1 MADYVIETN
10 DLSKIY
16 SKTKVVNSINMHVEK
31 GKIYGL
37 LGKNGAGKTTTMC
50 MLLNL
55 TYPSSGE
62 IFLFGKDPQRY
73 SKEIYPKIGSII
85 ETPGFY
91 ENLTAHENLK
101 IIAKIRGNYN
111 PANIDSVLKMVNLD
125 HEKSKRYKDYSLGM
139 KQRLGIAAAIMHSP
153 ELLILDEPI
162 NGLDPFGIKE
172 IRALLKRLSHEFGIT
187 ILISSHILS
196 EIENIAD
203 VIGVMDEGILIEE
216 FTREELFNKLNKSV
230 EFEVSD
236 VDLAINIL
244 RKLGLEE
251 NRDFIFS
258 ADGAICL
265 YSNLELRDK
274 FNALFV
280 NAGIDVKKV
289 NLCEENL
296 EEFFTRF
303 VSNN

>member
-1 MADYVIETN
+1 MLDYVIETN
-10 DLSKIY
+10 NLTKRY
-16 SKTKVVNSINMHVEK
+16 SGNMVVDSVNMHVEK

-55 TYPSSGE
+55 TDPSGGE
-62 IFLFGKDPQRY
+62 IFLFGSDSRKH
-73 SKEIYPKIGSII
+73 SKEIYSKIGSII

-91 ENLTAHENLK
+91 ENLTAYENLK
-101 IIAKIRGNYN
+101 IIAKLRGNYN
-111 PANIDSVLKMVNLD
+111 PSDIESVLEMVNLH
-125 HEKSKRYKDYSLGM
+125 HEKSKKFKDFSLGM

-172 IRALLKRLSHEFGIT
+172 IRTLLKRLSRDFGIT

-196 EIENIAD
+196 EIENLAD
-203 VIGVMDEGILIEE
+203 IIGFMDNGVLIDEIS
-216 FTREELFNKLNKSV
+216 RDELYSRLNKFV

-236 VDLAINIL
+236 IGSATDIL
-244 RKLGLEE
+244 EKLELRQNE
-251 NRDFIFS
+251 DFTIKNNT
-258 ADGAICL
+258 ICL
-265 YSNLELRDK
+265 YSHLELRDK

-280 NAGIDVKKV
+280 KAGIDVKKV

-303 VSNN
+303 ISNN